1 MHCETPSKLSF
12 HMFLFHCPTS
22 IYILQPPCIRR
33 ATIICTSFIRVA
45 ILDLSPTLSS
55 HVRLGANHLISSS
68 LVSKGLKILDID
80 YYVIIYEFIRFDF
93 IWKRT
98 TAFDPLWLPKVCD
111 KFKIANLKF
120 FVVGENKDESETFG
134 RTHPFED
141 HCSQFINWFWKLK
154 QILDH
159 FLLCCQW
166 KHRWKWKRT
175 PLKIIATNS
184 S

>member
-1 MHCETPSKLSF
+1 MRLQAIFSHVFVSL
-12 HMFLFHCPTS
+12 S
-22 IYILQPPCIRR
+22 IYMLHVTCIRI
-33 ATIICTSFIRVA
+33 ATIISTSFIRVA

-93 IWKRT
+93 IWKQT

-111 KFKIANLKF
+111 RFKISNLKF
-120 FVVGENKDESETFG
+120 FVVVENKDESETFG

-141 HCSQFINWFWKLK
+141 HC
-154 QILDH
+154 DE
-159 FLLCCQW
+159 FLFVHNL
-166 KHRWKWKRT
+166 
-175 PLKIIATNS
+175 
-184 S
+184 